1 MEDYRERIEDY
12 ELDLKDLVYRVVL
25 KWRQMLVAFVVVG
38 ALFGVVSGVKSY
50 QDVKNAEIALAEQ
63 NKQGGLKEGE
73 APVVVPELKIINVTN
88 IVLGGLV
95 GAFMIAMIPACS
107 YMFSS
112 KLRHEDDMTD
122 VFELHSIASYPNF
135 KRLCKKID
143 SKVDQAICK
152 LFWKNELRVTDK
164 EQMNVA
170 VTDCVMSMAQKGYK
184 SICFIS
190 SVSGELEHVNEIVDK
205 LSQVV
210 DTCVLE
216 KSILS
221 SAKSLQ
227 SVQKYDCVVLVEKL
241 DESYYEDIIRELEYC
256 ERFNVPVLGSI
267 VQG

>member
-1 MEDYRERIEDY
+1 MVNYRERMEEH
-12 ELDLKDLVYRVVL
+12 ELDVKDLLYRVVL
-25 KWRQMLVAFVVVG
+25 KWRQMLVVFVVVG
-38 ALFGVVSGVKSY
+38 ALFGVVSGVKSF

-63 NKQGGLKEGE
+63 KKQGGPKEGE
-73 APVVVPELKIINVTN
+73 EPVVAPELKVVNVTS

-107 YMFSS
+107 YMASS
-112 KLRHEDDMTD
+112 KLRHEDDMAGI
-122 VFELHSIASYPNF
+122 FELHSIASYPNY
-135 KRLCKKID
+135 KRLCKKD
-143 SKVDQAICK
+143 SKVDLIICK
-152 LFWKNELRVTDK
+152 FFWKNELRFSDK

-184 SICFIS
+184 SVCFIS
-190 SVSGELEHVNEIVDK
+190 SVSGEFEHVNEIVDK

-227 SVQKYDCVVLVEKL
+227 SVQMYDCAVIVEKL
-241 DESYYEDIIRELEYC
+241 DQSYYEDIIRELEYC

-267 VQG
+267 ILS

>member
-1 MEDYRERIEDY
+1 MINYRERMEDY
-12 ELDLKDLVYRVVL
+12 ELDAKDLLYRVIL

-38 ALFGVVSGVKSY
+38 ALFGVVSGVKSF

-63 NKQGGLKEGE
+63 NKHGGPKEGE
-73 APVVVPELKIINVTN
+73 APVVVPELKIVNVTS
-88 IVLGGLV
+88 IVLGGFFGV
-95 GAFMIAMIPACS
+95 FVIAMIPACS
-107 YMFSS
+107 YMASS
-112 KLRHEDDMTD
+112 KLRHEDDLTG
-122 VFELHSIASYPNF
+122 VFELHSIASYPNY
-135 KRLCKKID
+135 KRLCKKD
-143 SKVDQAICK
+143 SKADLAICK
-152 LFWKNELRVTDK
+152 FFWENELRVSDK

-190 SVSGELEHVNEIVDK
+190 SVSGEFEHVNEIVDK

-227 SVQKYDCVVLVEKL
+227 SIQKYDCVVLVEKI
-241 DESYYEDIIRELEYC
+241 DQSYYEDIIKELEYC

>member
-1 MEDYRERIEDY
+1 MKNYRERMEEY
-12 ELDLKDLVYRVVL
+12 ELDVKDLIYRVVL

-38 ALFGVVSGVKSY
+38 ALFGVVSGVKSF
-50 QDVKNAEIALAEQ
+50 QDVKSAEIALEEQ
-63 NKQGGLKEGE
+63 KKQGGHKEGE
-73 APVVVPELKIINVTN
+73 VQVIVPELKIVNVPN
-88 IVLGGLV
+88 IVAGGIIGSFLM
-95 GAFMIAMIPACS
+95 ALIPACS
-107 YMFSS
+107 YMLSS
-112 KLRHEDDMTD
+112 KLRHEDDLTAI
-122 VFELHSIASYPNF
+122 FELHSIANYPNY
-135 KRLCKKID
+135 KRLCKKD
-143 SKVDQAICK
+143 SKVDLAICK
-152 LFWKNELRVTDK
+152 FFWKNELRFTDK
-164 EQMNVA
+164 EQLNVA

-190 SVSGELEHVNEIVDK
+190 SVFGEFEHVNEIVDK
-205 LSQVV
+205 LSQIV

-241 DESYYEDIIRELEYC
+241 DQSYYEDIIRELEYC

>member
-1 MEDYRERIEDY
+1 MINYRERMEDY
-12 ELDLKDLVYRVVL
+12 ELDVKDLFYRVVL

-38 ALFGVVSGVKSY
+38 ALFGVVSGVKSF
-50 QDVKNAEIALAEQ
+50 QDVKSAEIALAEQ
-63 NKQGGLKEGE
+63 KKQGGPKEGE
-73 APVVVPELKIINVTN
+73 EHVVVPELKIINVTN
-88 IVLGGLV
+88 IIVGGFI
-95 GAFMIAMIPACS
+95 GAFVIAMIPACS

-112 KLRHEDDMTD
+112 KLRYEDDLTSL
-122 VFELHSIASYPNF
+122 FELHSIASYPNY
-135 KRLCKKID
+135 KRLCKKD
-143 SKVDQAICK
+143 SKVDLAIYK
-152 LFWKNELRVTDK
+152 FFWKNEGRVTDK
-164 EQMNVA
+164 EQANVA
-170 VTDCVMSMAQKGYK
+170 ITDCVMSMAQNGYK

-190 SVSGELEHVNEIVDK
+190 SASGEFDHVNEIVDK

-227 SVQKYDCVVLVEKL
+227 SVQKYDCVILVEKL
-241 DESYYEDIIRELEYC
+241 DQSYYEDIIRELEYC

>member
-1 MEDYRERIEDY
+1 MVNYRERMEDYALDVKDVLYRI
-12 ELDLKDLVYRVVL
+12 VL

-38 ALFGVVSGVKSY
+38 ALFGVVSGVKSF
-50 QDVKNAEIALAEQ
+50 QDVKNAETALAEQ
-63 NKQGGLKEGE
+63 NKQGGPKEGE
-73 APVVVPELKIINVTN
+73 EHVVVPELKIINVTN
-88 IVLGGLV
+88 IIVGGFI
-95 GAFMIAMIPACS
+95 GAFVIAMIPVCS
-107 YMFSS
+107 YMLSS
-112 KLRHEDDMTD
+112 RLRHEDDMTGIY
-122 VFELHSIASYPNF
+122 ELHSIASYPNY
-135 KRLCKKID
+135 KRLCKKN
-143 SKVDQAICK
+143 SKVDSAICK
-152 LFWKNELRVTDK
+152 VFWKNELRVTDK

-190 SVSGELEHVNEIVDK
+190 SVSGEFEHVSEIVDK

-210 DTCVLE
+210 DACVLE

-241 DESYYEDIIRELEYC
+241 DQSYYEDIIRELEYC

-267 VQG
+267 VQR